1 MGSLGV
7 LPEVVWWRL
16 MKTSSSKRH
25 VTSSQPQEGE
35 VSGPHPAKG
44 GVYMANTQRERTCSP
59 SRFHPPLPVSL
70 TSCLKKTTQNQNPKV
85 LL

>member
-25 VTSSQPQEGE
+25 VTSSQPQEE

-59 SRFHPPLPVSL
+59 SRFHLPLPVSL